1 MATEK
6 RNLLKGDFSKK
17 NALLF
22 ALAVLVTT
30 VLWNLPTS
38 SFGIEGLTVIQQR
51 IIAVFAL
58 ATILWVTEAISPWAT
73 SVSLIGLLLFTTSD
87 NAFHFFRSG
96 IEKEELL
103 DHSALMAT
111 FADPII
117 ISSSA
122 VSSSL
127 SQQQSRDLTCFW
139 HALCLSLSATRARM
153 CSSALSSS
161 PAYSQCSSAT
171 PLQLR

>member
-22 ALAVLVTT
+22 ALAVLVTI

-73 SVSLIGLLLFTTSD
+73 SHRLT
-87 NAFHFFRSG
+87 AFHNIRQCVP
-96 IEKEELL
+96 LL
-103 DHSALMAT
+103 
-111 FADPII
+111 PI
-117 ISSSA
+117 
-122 VSSSL
+122 
-127 SQQQSRDLTCFW
+127 R
-139 HALCLSLSATRARM
+139 H
-153 CSSALSSS
+153 
-161 PAYSQCSSAT
+161 
-171 PLQLR
+171 

>member
-22 ALAVLVTT
+22 ALAVLVTI

-58 ATILWVTEAISPWAT
+58 ATILWV
-73 SVSLIGLLLFTTSD
+73 
-87 NAFHFFRSG
+87 
-96 IEKEELL
+96 
-103 DHSALMAT
+103 
-111 FADPII
+111 
-117 ISSSA
+117 ISSSG
-122 VSSSL
+122 S
-127 SQQQSRDLTCFW
+127 
-139 HALCLSLSATRARM
+139 
-153 CSSALSSS
+153 
-161 PAYSQCSSAT
+161 
-171 PLQLR
+171 

>member
-22 ALAVLVTT
+22 ALAVLVTI

-58 ATILWVTEAISPWAT
+58 ATILWEQKPFRLGQHPYRLSACCCSQHPTMRSTSSVQALKRKNCSTIALLWLHSPT
-73 SVSLIGLLLFTTSD
+73 
-87 NAFHFFRSG
+87 RS
-96 IEKEELL
+96 
-103 DHSALMAT
+103 SS
-111 FADPII
+111 
-117 ISSSA
+117 SSSA

-127 SQQQSRDLTCFW
+127 SQQQNRDLTCFW
-139 HALCLSLSATRARM
+139 HALFLSLSATRAIM
-153 CSSALSSS
+153 CSSASSSS

-171 PLQLR
+171 PQPQR

>member
-22 ALAVLVTT
+22 ALAVLVTI

-58 ATILWVTEAISPWAT
+58 ATILDSEDETAEEEDDDRVGECSHKSAM
-73 SVSLIGLLLFTTSD
+73 VEQFFLF
-87 NAFHFFRSG
+87 NA
-96 IEKEELL
+96 
-103 DHSALMAT
+103 
-111 FADPII
+111 
-117 ISSSA
+117 
-122 VSSSL
+122 
-127 SQQQSRDLTCFW
+127 
-139 HALCLSLSATRARM
+139 
-153 CSSALSSS
+153 
-161 PAYSQCSSAT
+161 
-171 PLQLR
+171 

>member
-22 ALAVLVTT
+22 ALAVLVTI

-87 NAFHFFRSG
+87 NAFRTSS
-96 IEKEELL
+96 
-103 DHSALMAT
+103 DQALKKKNC
-111 FADPII
+111 
-117 ISSSA
+117 
-122 VSSSL
+122 
-127 SQQQSRDLTCFW
+127 LTTA
-139 HALCLSLSATRARM
+139 H
-153 CSSALSSS
+153 
-161 PAYSQCSSAT
+161 
-171 PLQLR
+171 

>member
-22 ALAVLVTT
+22 ALAVLVTI

-103 DHSALMAT
+103 DHSALMAKI
-111 FADPII
+111 D
-117 ISSSA
+117 
-122 VSSSL
+122 
-127 SQQQSRDLTCFW
+127 
-139 HALCLSLSATRARM
+139 
-153 CSSALSSS
+153 
-161 PAYSQCSSAT
+161 
-171 PLQLR
+171 